1 MLGIVL
7 FVNIFSQAWILHGQ
21 KQDIERTWKHYYKWS
36 NEEDTPFYPVANE
49 ERKIPAIQ
57 CYTEKLDQLCQM
69 PYEMIYFDKNLQL
82 QYPGHRNI
90 KLNFEEWN
98 YRSQFKMDKLQ
109 VVGYYPYW
117 VGLNGLTDIR
127 LKGKDFKSKCGLRNN
142 DFKYNE
148 LIDNRDKVMP
158 APLPTVVANQ
168 LAAVAHSA
176 TLAITQSTH
185 NFFANIFGFQ
195 TIRTLSSLFF
205 DEKEVIAANTC
216 YDYPCEFV
224 IHLDLLDSPRS
235 HTSMATI
242 FFTSPIMYII
252 LESRY
257 EKSWV
262 ISSDP
267 QRNKLFPQI
276 AITLESE
283 WGMYNY
289 YGQSAKGC
297 FSKLR
302 NLKWIIWNSQK
313 DYELQPTA
321 ILTAETY
328 ECGIM
333 YTESNNKVVTSG
345 MKPWVL
351 ELTIYSEDH
360 KILHTCVGTLVS
372 VMHIL
377 TVGSCFSQIDYFDL
391 PKTLINQCKSKDWR
405 DCFRWFRNNNYEN
418 GLQIEW
424 IEYHPLYDGVEY
436 DVVLLGLTSTI
447 QLSSLL
453 YPICLP
459 SFLEEDLYYSYLW
472 EGYEPLYSLKNIVR
486 EQNWNSRIIT
496 DINGPKKFEEC
507 ETTVCFKSTKNLPH
521 SPEDKKFPH
530 NIKDK
535 NARGKSV
542 CNRFYNLLEKQE
554 QEGLEVIYGLP
565 RGTMEC
571 FAKVS
576 FQFPKVEGDSGYSI
590 GDTREAKG
598 ARCYERRHRCI
609 KTFGWCPTVD
619 YTKDISLL
627 YSDATNFTTTKLSFT
642 NPTMDVNGTQSSINN
657 NLPKDTSNLDYGYC
671 GEFNDED
678 LNHVNENH
686 PLYEIP
692 TFVLPRQECPTLR
705 SKTNICTG
713 PLATEP
719 TEYVFEVSYD
729 EKNNLKFTVVHYV
742 WDRNYVGFC
751 HGHGDHVYEKRH
763 RSTHIFQTKKECR
776 RSWTKNIEPG
786 ISIAVLYSLQKANG
800 KYCEDYRYY
809 TDQEVLIAR
818 KDIIEWMTESIE
830 RLPDWNVYYS
840 TKANSVPIYQSFEEK
855 STTSWTTT
863 SYPPTT
869 TDNDFWT
876 FDPYLYTYTP
886 NITPIQSFI
895 TTPPMIFIEN
905 YPELTED
912 DPNKPFEFWERN
924 YQRFQP
930 KISGKRWNY
939 S

>member
-82 QYPGHRNI
+82 QYPGHRI
-90 KLNFEEWN
+90 
-98 YRSQFKMDKLQ
+98 Q

-235 HTSMATI
+235 HFNGYYLLHFTHNVYYPGKPMYKHI
-242 FFTSPIMYII
+242 FKNLYIFKI
-252 LESRY
+252 D

-360 KILHTCVGTLVS
+360 MILHTCVGTLVS

-418 GLQIEW
+418 GSVIVEARPYKNKYNVQVFPMKLQIEW

-486 EQNWNSRIIT
+486 EQKWNSRIIT

-627 YSDATNFTTTKLSFT
+627 YSDATNFTTTKPSFT
-642 NPTMDVNGTQSSINN
+642 NPTMDVNSTQSSINN

-742 WDRNYVGFC
+742 WGHQRPIASTEDFFSQPSETLRSQLRGFC
-751 HGHGDHVYEKRH
+751 HGHGDHAYEKDIGAP
-763 RSTHIFQTKKECR
+763 TYFKR
-776 RSWTKNIEPG
+776 RKSVGEAGQNIEPG

-818 KDIIEWMTESIE
+818 KDIIVLS
-830 RLPDWNVYYS
+830 
-840 TKANSVPIYQSFEEK
+840 
-855 STTSWTTT
+855 
-863 SYPPTT
+863 
-869 TDNDFWT
+869 
-876 FDPYLYTYTP
+876 
-886 NITPIQSFI
+886 
-895 TTPPMIFIEN
+895 
-905 YPELTED
+905 
-912 DPNKPFEFWERN
+912 
-924 YQRFQP
+924 
-930 KISGKRWNY
+930 ISGVVSSFFIGDNY
-939 S
+939 VQVAICIRKMYKCSQK